1 VNDHLKAPKGCE
13 LLEVVQ
19 QDGITNEI
27 VEKLRSK
34 KKSHRDQSEEDRW
47 KEIYQILFPGEMV
60 PSPCKSCDHH
70 IVLLDSLEMYIF
82 RPLNHQKYWKQKLT
96 QILVFE
102 EIQEDIIQTPD
113 SQELAD
119 YEQYCRRELPRVFRA
134 SLEEIVNNNTQPL
147 EEQLRSQLMDLIR
160 DAQDQV
166 FSGYRSS
173 SMTTGT
179 PARGGPS
186 SSPPTLPSSSLSQGF
201 SISPPRSQPTISN
214 PGNRSQSR
222 LPAFFQPPSPQNHLE
237 SGLDISDRNTTPSK
251 PDSNDRSD
259 SGYDSGSFVLPSTQP
274 LTPVDSAVNSSA
286 ESLPLLEMNQET
298 AHYADHEIDLTQA
311 KPDSDTEAVSSSRN
325 GSSNSEAYLPL
336 NLFDFDLDSD
346 NLSNFDMGDFG
357 NCDFSQNLDG
367 FFSV

>member
-1 VNDHLKAPKGCE
+1 
-13 LLEVVQ
+13 
-19 QDGITNEI
+19 
-27 VEKLRSK
+27 
-34 KKSHRDQSEEDRW
+34 
-47 KEIYQILFPGEMV
+47 
-60 PSPCKSCDHH
+60 
-70 IVLLDSLEMYIF
+70 MYIF

-179 PARGGPS
+179 PARGGPG
-186 SSPPTLPSSSLSQGF
+186 SSPQTLPSSPLPQGF
-201 SISPPRSQPTISN
+201 SISPPRSQPAISSL
-214 PGNRSQSR
+214 GNRSQSR

-237 SGLDISDRNTTPSK
+237 SSLDISDRNTTPSK
-251 PDSNDRSD
+251 PNSNDRSD
-259 SGYDSGSFVLPSTQP
+259 SGYDSGSFVLLSTQP
-274 LTPVDSAVNSSA
+274 LTPADSAVNSSA
-286 ESLPLLEMNQET
+286 GSLPLLEMNQEA
-298 AHYADHEIDLTQA
+298 AHYADHEIDLIQA
-311 KPDSDTEAVSSSRN
+311 KPDSDTGAASSSKN

-336 NLFDFDLDSD
+336 NFFDLDLDSD
-346 NLSNFDMGDFG
+346 NLLNFDMGDFG